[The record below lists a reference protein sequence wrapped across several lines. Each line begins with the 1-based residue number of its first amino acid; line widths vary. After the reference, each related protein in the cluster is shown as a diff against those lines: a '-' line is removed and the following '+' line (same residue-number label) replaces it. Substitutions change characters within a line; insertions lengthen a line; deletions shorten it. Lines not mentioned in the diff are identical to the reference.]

1 METKIAGELMIP
13 LDEYPH
19 IPFWFTIKEA
29 IAMLHHSELV
39 INGRKSL
46 PRAVLVFDQEY
57 KLLGM
62 VRRRDILRGFD
73 PDNLFGVHANYS
85 KKLFDIEI
93 DPNLLEVAF
102 DKLIDTVKGKADLP
116 VSEIMIPIEH
126 TLDYND
132 HLTKIIFEIDKVK
145 TSMIPVIKDDVI
157 VGVVRT
163 VEVLEEIVK
172 ILEVD

>member
-1 METKIAGELMIP
+1 M
-13 LDEYPH
+13 
-19 IPFWFTIKEA
+19 
-29 IAMLHHSELV
+29 
-39 INGRKSL
+39 
-46 PRAVLVFDQEY
+46 
-57 KLLGM
+57 
-62 VRRRDILRGFD
+62 
-73 PDNLFGVHANYS
+73 
-85 KKLFDIEI
+85 
-93 DPNLLEVAF
+93 
-102 DKLIDTVKGKADLP
+102 IDTVKGKADLP